1 MFFLSYGSW
10 AQKDKHLFISGR
22 QSFTQRNGERQ
33 EWLAWPRRVCQGGQ
47 SEDD

>member
-10 AQKDKHLFISGR
+10 AQKDKRLFISGR
-22 QSFTQRNGERQ
+22 QSFTQRQ

-47 SEDD
+47 SEDG